1 MNAIIKW
8 ALENR
13 LIIVAIA
20 ALLLV
25 WGGYVAMNLPVDVFP
40 DLNKPTITIL
50 TEAEGLAPEEVETQV
65 SYTIETVMNGVP
77 GVTRVRSQSGIGL
90 SIVYVEFDWGTD
102 IYRNRQLVAE
112 KITEAREQLPEGV
125 SPFLAPISSIMGE
138 IMLISVTSKDN
149 KTNPLDV
156 RTLADWTV
164 RPRLLTITGISQVIP
179 IGGGVKQYQALVSPE
194 KLKQFGVTIEDVTT
208 ALEKSNTNSTGGFID
223 AQSQEYLV
231 RNLGRFYTLDE
242 LKQTVVAYRNNTA
255 IRLGDVAAVEFGARI
270 KRGDAGSNGQ
280 PAVILSVQKQPGAST
295 IELTEKVDAAM
306 RELKTTLPP
315 DIEINTNLFRQ
326 SNFIES
332 SIGNVIEA
340 LRDGAILVAI
350 VLFLFLLNFRTT
362 AITLTAIP
370 LSFVVTFLI
379 FYAFGISINTMTLG
393 GLAVAIGEL
402 VDDAIVDIENIF
414 RRLRENSLLENP
426 RPSLEVI
433 YHASLEIRSSIVYAT
448 IIVALVFLPLFMLT
462 GVEGRLLAPLGLA
475 YITSLVASLF
485 ISLTVTPVL
494 ASYLIPQLFKKDWR
508 KSRLSLWFEN
518 LKARFSKN
526 ETPVTADAANKSGK
540 PEFEDGENPHAG
552 GHSEEDSFIVRR
564 LKKWDGR
571 LLHWTLNHPYKVM
584 VGAAVLF
591 FATMATLPFV
601 GTAFLPD
608 FNEGTLTIN
617 VQAQPGT
624 SLAESNRIGTI
635 SEKLIMEVPEVIST
649 GRRTGRAELDEHAEG
664 VHYTEIDV
672 DLKESNRPRE
682 EVLASIR
689 EKLAVI
695 PGVSVNVGQPI
706 SHRLDHLQ
714 SGVRAQIAV
723 KLFGDDLSVLRSK
736 AEEIRNVMS
745 GVEGA
750 TDVQIEKQVL
760 IPQIRFN
767 VDRVRAAQYGL
778 QPGEI
783 TETLETALNGRR
795 VSQAIEGARRY
806 DVVVRFDDASRNSL
820 DSLRNA
826 TIDTPQGAQIPV
838 SAVATIEN
846 LPGPNQILRENTQ
859 RRIVI
864 SANTGGRDLGSVVTD
879 MQQRV
884 AAQVSLPQGYFVEF
898 GGQFQAS
905 QEATRTLSVLTLFS
919 LVAIFFLLIKA
930 LGDWR
935 SALQVMI
942 NIPLALIG
950 AVIALLLTGGVFS
963 IATLVGFISLVG
975 ITSRNGIMM
984 ISHYL
989 HLMREEGE
997 DFTEEMIIR
1006 GSLERLVP
1014 VMMTALTAGLSL
1026 IPFVLAADAP
1036 GKEILH
1042 PLAVVVLGGILTST
1056 LLDQVVT
1063 PAVFYKFGKP
1073 AADQIIAEREGKS
1086 AKKSEWGKAEKPGDE
1101 DLPPFSPKVTNPAT
1115 GS

>member
-8 ALENR
+8 ALQNR
-13 LIIVAIA
+13 LIVVAIS

-25 WGGYVAMNLPVDVFP
+25 WGGYVALNLPVDVFP

-50 TEAEGLAPEEVETQV
+50 TEANGLAPEEVETQV
-65 SYTIETVMNGVP
+65 SYPIETVMNGVP
-77 GVTRVRSQSGIGL
+77 GVSRVRSVSGIGL

-102 IYRNRQLVAE
+102 IYRNRQLVSE

-138 IMLISVTSKDN
+138 IMLIAVSSKDG
-149 KTNPLDV
+149 KTDPLEL
-156 RTLADWTV
+156 RTLADWTI
-164 RPRLLTITGISQVIP
+164 RPRLLTITGVSQVIP

-194 KLKQFGVTIEDVTT
+194 KLKQFGITIEEVST
-208 ALEKSNTNSTGGFID
+208 ALEKSNANSTGGFVD

-231 RNLGRFYTLDE
+231 RNLGRFYSIEE

-255 IRLGDVAAVEFGARI
+255 IRLGDVASVEFGARI
-270 KRGDAGSNGQ
+270 KRGEAGTNGK
-280 PAVILSVQKQPGAST
+280 PAVIVSVQKQPGAST
-295 IELTEKVDAAM
+295 LELTEKVDEAIK
-306 RELKTTLPP
+306 ELQKTLPA
-315 DIEINTNLFRQ
+315 DVEINPRLFRQ
-326 SNFIES
+326 ASFIDN
-332 SIGNVIEA
+332 SIDNVIEA

-362 AITLTAIP
+362 FITLTAIP
-370 LSFVVTFLI
+370 LSFVVTFLVLW
-379 FYAFGISINTMTLG
+379 AFGISINTMTLG

-402 VDDAIVDIENIF
+402 VDDAIVDVENVF
-414 RRLRENSLLENP
+414 RRLRENRHSPNP

-433 YHASLEIRSSIVYAT
+433 YLASLEIRSSIVYAT

-475 YITSLVASLF
+475 YITALVASLF
-485 ISLTVTPVL
+485 VSLTITPVL
-494 ASYLIPQLFKKDWR
+494 ASYLLPKM
-508 KSRLSLWFEN
+508 
-518 LKARFSKN
+518 KAMKE
-526 ETPVTADAANKSGK
+526 ET
-540 PEFEDGENPHAG
+540 DG
-552 GHSEEDSFIVRR
+552 FFVRW
-564 LKKWDGR
+564 LKKYDEK
-571 LLHWTLNHPYKVM
+571 LLHWTLRHPYKIM
-584 VGAAVLF
+584 VGAVLL
-591 FATMATLPFV
+591 FALTMAALPFV
-601 GTAFLPD
+601 GTSFLPE
-608 FNEGTLTIN
+608 FNEGTLTVN

-624 SLAESNRIGTI
+624 SLAESNRIGQI
-635 SEKLIMEVPEVIST
+635 SEKLILEVPEVIST

-672 DLKESNRPRE
+672 DLKESNRSRE
-682 EVLASIR
+682 EILAAIR
-689 EKLAVI
+689 EKLAVV
-695 PGVSVNVGQPI
+695 PGVTVNVGQPI

-723 KLFGDDLSVLRSK
+723 KLFGDDLATLRSK
-736 AEEIRNVMS
+736 AEEIRNAIQT
-745 GVEGA
+745 VEGA
-750 TDVQIEKQVL
+750 TDVSIERQVL

-767 VDRVRAAQYGL
+767 VDRTKAAQYGL

-783 TETLETALNGRR
+783 TQTLETALNGRV

-806 DVVVRFDDASRNSL
+806 DVAVRFDDASRNSI
-820 DSLRNA
+820 DALRNV
-826 TIDTPQGAQIPV
+826 TIDTPNGTQIPI

-846 LPGPNQILRENTQ
+846 LPGPNQILRENAK

-864 SANTGGRDLGSVVTD
+864 GANTAGRDLGSVAQEI
-879 MQQRV
+879 QQKIG
-884 AAQVSLPQGYFVEF
+884 AQVSLPEGYFIEY
-898 GGQFQAS
+898 GGQFEATR
-905 QEATRTLSVLTLFS
+905 EATRTLSLLTIFS

-950 AVIALLLTGGVFS
+950 AVIALLLSGGVFS

-989 HLMREEGE
+989 HLMKEEGE

-1026 IPFVLAADAP
+1026 LPLAIAADAP

-1042 PLAVVVLGGILTST
+1042 PLAVVVLGGIITST
-1056 LLDQVVT
+1056 LLDQIVT
-1063 PAVFYKFGKP
+1063 PAVFYKFGRP
-1073 AADQIIAEREGKS
+1073 SAERIIAEREGKL
-1086 AKKSEWGKAEKPGDE
+1086 AGKSEWGEPEKPQDE
-1101 DLPPFSPKVTNPAT
+1101 DLPPFAPDTSKPVL
-1115 GS
+1115 SD

>member
-8 ALENR
+8 ALQNR
-13 LIIVAIA
+13 LIVVAIS

-25 WGGYVAMNLPVDVFP
+25 WGGYIALKLPVDVFP

-50 TEAEGLAPEEVETQV
+50 TEANGLAPEEVETQV
-65 SYTIETVMNGVP
+65 SYPIETVMNGVP
-77 GVTRVRSQSGIGL
+77 GVSRVRSVSGIGL

-102 IYRNRQLVAE
+102 IYRNRQLVSE

-138 IMLISVTSKDN
+138 IMLIAVSSKDG
-149 KTNPLDV
+149 KTDALEL
-156 RTLADWTV
+156 RTLADWTI
-164 RPRLLTITGISQVIP
+164 RPRLLTITGVSQVIP

-194 KLKQFGVTIEDVTT
+194 KLKQFNVTIEEVST
-208 ALEKSNTNSTGGFID
+208 ALEKSNANSTGGFVD

-231 RNLGRFYTLDE
+231 RNLGRFYSIDE

-255 IRLGDVAAVEFGARI
+255 IKLGDVADVQFGARI
-270 KRGDAGSNGQ
+270 KRGDAGTNGK
-280 PAVILSVQKQPGAST
+280 PAVIISVQKQPGAST
-295 IELTEKVDAAM
+295 LELTEKVDEAVK
-306 RELKTTLPP
+306 ELQKTLPA
-315 DIEINTNLFRQ
+315 DVEINPRLFRQ
-326 SNFIES
+326 ASFIDN
-332 SIGNVIEA
+332 SIDNVIEA

-362 AITLTAIP
+362 FITLTAIP
-370 LSFVVTFLI
+370 LSFVVTFLVLW
-379 FYAFGISINTMTLG
+379 AFGISINTMTLG

-402 VDDAIVDIENIF
+402 VDDAIVDVENVF
-414 RRLRENSLLENP
+414 RRLRENRHLPNP

-433 YHASLEIRSSIVYAT
+433 YLASLEIRSSIVYAT

-475 YITSLVASLF
+475 YITALVASLF
-485 ISLTVTPVL
+485 VSLTITPVL
-494 ASYLIPQLFKKDWR
+494 ASYLLPKMKAMKEEKDG
-508 KSRLSLWFEN
+508 FFV
-518 LKARFSKN
+518 RF
-526 ETPVTADAANKSGK
+526 
-540 PEFEDGENPHAG
+540 
-552 GHSEEDSFIVRR
+552 
-564 LKKWDGR
+564 LKKYDEK
-571 LLHWTLNHPYKVM
+571 LLHWTLRHPYKIM
-584 VGAAVLF
+584 VGTVVLF
-591 FATMATLPFV
+591 ALTMATLPFV
-601 GTAFLPD
+601 GTSFLPE
-608 FNEGTLTIN
+608 FNEGTLTVN

-624 SLAESNRIGTI
+624 SLAESNRIGQI
-635 SEKLIMEVPEVIST
+635 SEKLILEVPEVIST

-672 DLKESNRPRE
+672 DLKETDRTRE
-682 EVLASIR
+682 EILASIR
-689 EKLAVI
+689 EKLAVV
-695 PGVSVNVGQPI
+695 PGVTVNVGQPI

-723 KLFGDDLSVLRSK
+723 KLFGDDLATLRSK
-736 AEEIRNVMS
+736 AEEIRNAINT
-745 GVEGA
+745 VEGA
-750 TDVQIEKQVL
+750 TDVSIERQVL

-767 VDRVRAAQYGL
+767 VDRAKAAQYGL

-783 TETLETALNGRR
+783 TQTLETALNGRI

-806 DVVVRFDDASRNSL
+806 DVAVRFDDASRNSI
-820 DSLRNA
+820 DALRNV
-826 TIDTPQGAQIPV
+826 TIDTPQGTQIPI

-846 LPGPNQILRENTQ
+846 LPGPNQILRENAK

-864 SANTGGRDLGSVVTD
+864 GSNVAGRDLGSVAQEI
-879 MQQRV
+879 QQKI
-884 AAQVSLPQGYFVEF
+884 ATQVSLPEGYFVEY
-898 GGQFQAS
+898 GGQFEATR
-905 QEATRTLSVLTLFS
+905 EATRTLSLLTIFS

-950 AVIALLLTGGVFS
+950 AVIALLFSGGVFS

-989 HLMREEGE
+989 HLMKEEGE

-1026 IPFVLAADAP
+1026 LPLAIAADAP

-1042 PLAVVVLGGILTST
+1042 PLAVVVLGGIITST
-1056 LLDQVVT
+1056 LLDQIVT
-1063 PAVFYKFGKP
+1063 PAVFYKFGRP
-1073 AADQIIAEREGKS
+1073 SAERIIAEREGELQG
-1086 AKKSEWGKAEKPGDE
+1086 KSEWGEPEKPQDE
-1101 DLPPFSPKVTNPAT
+1101 EVPPFAPDTSKPVMND
-1115 GS
+1115 

>member
-1 MNAIIKW
+1 MNTLIKW

-13 LIIVAIA
+13 LIVVALA
-20 ALLLV
+20 ALLFV
-25 WGGYVAMNLPVDVFP
+25 WGGYVGFNLPVDVFP

-65 SYTIETVMNGVP
+65 SFPIETVMNGLP
-77 GVTRVRSQSGIGL
+77 GVERVRSQSGIGL
-90 SIVYVEFDWGTD
+90 SIVYVEFGWGTD
-102 IYRNRQLVAE
+102 VYRNRQLVAE
-112 KITEAREQLPEGV
+112 KITEARQQLPPNT

-138 IMLISVTSKDN
+138 IMLISVASKDG
-149 KTNPLDV
+149 KTSPLDV
-156 RTLADWTV
+156 RTLADWTI
-164 RPRLLTITGISQVIP
+164 RPRLLTIAGISQVIP

-194 KLKQFGVTIEDVTT
+194 KLKQFGITIEEVST
-208 ALEKSNTNSTGGFID
+208 ALEKSNINSTGGFVD

-231 RNLGRFYTLDE
+231 RNLGRFYTIDE
-242 LKQTVVAYRNNTA
+242 LKQTVVAYRNNTP
-255 IRLGDVAAVEFGARI
+255 IRLGDVANVEFGARI
-270 KRGDAGSNGQ
+270 KRGDAGSNGL
-280 PAVILSVQKQPGAST
+280 PAVIMSVQKQPGAST
-295 IELTEKVDAAM
+295 IELTEKVDQAVK
-306 RELKTTLPP
+306 ELQTTLPP
-315 DIEINTNLFRQ
+315 DIEINTRLFRQ
-326 SNFIES
+326 ANFIEA
-332 SIGNVIEA
+332 SISNVVEA

-370 LSFVVTFLI
+370 LSFAVTFLVLW
-379 FYAFGISINTMTLG
+379 AFGISINTMTLG

-402 VDDAIVDIENIF
+402 VDDAIVDVENVF
-414 RRLRENSLLENP
+414 RRLRENRQLENP
-426 RPSLEVI
+426 RSSLAVI
-433 YHASLEIRSSIVYAT
+433 YHASLEIRSSIIYAT

-485 ISLTVTPVL
+485 VSLTITPVL
-494 ASYLIPQLFKKDWR
+494 ASYLLPQLFQRRDAETQREEKDFER
-508 KSRLSLWFEN
+508 NIGNDESDLPKGGKNGLSSLRLHVSA
-518 LKARFSKN
+518 LKN
-526 ETPVTADAANKSGK
+526 
-540 PEFEDGENPHAG
+540 
-552 GHSEEDSFIVRR
+552 SEESFVVRW
-564 LKKWDGR
+564 LKKWDER
-571 LLHWTLNHPYKVM
+571 LLHWTLRHPYKII
-584 VGAAVLF
+584 VGAILLFVL
-591 FATMATLPFV
+591 TMATLPFV

-617 VQAQPGT
+617 VLAQPGT
-624 SLAESNRIGTI
+624 SLAESNRIGQI
-635 SEKLIMEVPEVIST
+635 SEKLLLEVPEVIST

-672 DLKESNRPRE
+672 DLKESDRSRE
-682 EVLASIR
+682 EILADVR
-689 EKLAVI
+689 EKLAIV
-695 PGVSVNVGQPI
+695 PGVSVNIGQPI

-736 AEEIRNVMS
+736 AEEIRNAMQT
-745 GVEGA
+745 VEGA
-750 TDVQIEKQVL
+750 TDVAIEKQVL
-760 IPQIRFN
+760 IPQVRFN

-778 QPGEI
+778 SPGEVS
-783 TETLETALNGRR
+783 ETLETALNGRT
-795 VSQAIEGARRY
+795 VSQAIDGSRRY

-820 DSLRNA
+820 DALKNV
-826 TIDTPQGAQIPV
+826 TIDTPNRTQIPV

-864 SANTGGRDLGSVVTD
+864 SANTGGRDLGSVVGD
-879 MQQRV
+879 MQARI
-884 AAQVSLPQGYFVEF
+884 ASQVQLPPGYFVEF

-905 QEATRTLSVLTLFS
+905 QEATRTLSVLTMFS

-950 AVIALLLTGGVFS
+950 AVIAMLMTGGVFS

-997 DFTEEMIIR
+997 DFTEKMIIR

-1073 AADQIIAEREGKS
+1073 AADKIIAEREGRAGS
-1086 AKKSEWGKAEKPGDE
+1086 KSEWGEAETKDERDE
-1101 DLPPFSPKVTNPAT
+1101 DVPPFSEKLPKPV
-1115 GS
+1115 

>member
-8 ALENR
+8 ALQNR
-13 LIIVAIA
+13 LIVIAIA

-25 WGGYVAMNLPVDVFP
+25 WGGYVALNLPVDVFP
-40 DLNKPTITIL
+40 DLNKPTITVL

-65 SYTIETVMNGVP
+65 SYPIETVMNGVP

-112 KITEAREQLPEGV
+112 KLTEAREQLPENV

-138 IMLISVTSKDN
+138 IMLISVTSEGG

-156 RTLADWTV
+156 RTLADWTI
-164 RPRLLTITGISQVIP
+164 RPRLLTIAGVSQVIP
-179 IGGGVKQYQALVSPE
+179 IGGGVKQYQALVSPG
-194 KLKQFGVTIEDVTT
+194 KLKQFGVTIEDVVT
-208 ALEKSNTNSTGGFID
+208 ALEKSNANSTGGFVD

-231 RNLGRFYTLDE
+231 RNLGRFYTIDE
-242 LKQTVVAYRNNTA
+242 LKQTVVAYRSNTP
-255 IRLGDVAAVEFGARI
+255 IRLGDVATVEFGAKI
-270 KRGDAGSNGQ
+270 KRGDAGTNGQ
-280 PAVILSVQKQPGAST
+280 PAVIMSVQKQPGAST
-295 IELTEKVDAAM
+295 IELTEKIDAAVA
-306 RELKTTLPP
+306 ELQTTLPP
-315 DIEINTNLFRQ
+315 DIEINTRLFRQ
-326 SNFIES
+326 ASFIEA

-370 LSFVVTFLI
+370 LSFAVTFLI
-379 FYAFGISINTMTLG
+379 FYAFGVSINTMTLG

-414 RRLRENSLLENP
+414 RRLRENYALDRP

-433 YHASLEIRSSIVYAT
+433 YHASLEIRSSIIYAT
-448 IIVALVFLPLFMLT
+448 VIVALVFLPLFMLT

-485 ISLTVTPVL
+485 VSLTVTPVL
-494 ASYLIPQLFKKDWR
+494 ASYLLPQLFKN
-508 KSRLSLWFEN
+508 KSEKPSLLSRIYEGVRS
-518 LKARFSKN
+518 RFSKKTDVDPDG
-526 ETPVTADAANKSGK
+526 EPLRPGY
-540 PEFEDGENPHAG
+540 EDGEDAGPG
-552 GHSEEDSFIVRR
+552 GHSEEDSFVVRW
-564 LKKWDGR
+564 LKQWDER
-571 LLHWTLNHPYKVM
+571 LLRSTLHHPYKVM
-584 VGAAVLF
+584 IGAGALFVL
-591 FATMATLPFV
+591 TMATLPFV
-601 GTAFLPD
+601 GTAFLPE

-617 VQAQPGT
+617 VQAEPGT
-624 SLAESNRIGTI
+624 SLAESNRIGAI
-635 SEKLIMEVPEVIST
+635 SEKLILGVPEVIST

-672 DLKESNRPRE
+672 DLRESERSRE
-682 EVLASIR
+682 DILADIR
-689 EKLAVI
+689 EKLAVV
-695 PGVSVNVGQPI
+695 PGVNLNVGQPI

-723 KLFGDDLSVLRSK
+723 KLFGDDLATLRSK
-736 AEEIRNVMS
+736 AEEIRNVLQT
-745 GVEGA
+745 VEGSA
-750 TDVQIEKQVL
+750 DVQIERQVL
-760 IPQIRFN
+760 IPQVRFN
-767 VDRVRAAQYGL
+767 VNRERAAQYGL
-778 QPGEI
+778 APGEV
-783 TETLETALNGRR
+783 TETLETALNGRT

-820 DSLRNA
+820 DVLRDA
-826 TIDTPQGAQIPV
+826 TVDTPQGTQIPV
-838 SAVATIEN
+838 SAVADIEN
-846 LPGPNQILRENTQ
+846 LPGPNQILRENTK

-864 SANTGGRDLGSVVTD
+864 SANTGGRDLGSVVRD
-879 MQQRV
+879 MQERV
-884 AAQVSLPQGYFVEF
+884 AAQVTMPPGYFVEF

-905 QEATRTLSVLTLFS
+905 QEATRTLSTLTIFS

-950 AVIALLLTGGVFS
+950 AVIAMLITGGVFS

-997 DFTEEMIIR
+997 DFTEEMVIR

-1014 VMMTALTAGLSL
+1014 VIMTALTAGLSL

-1056 LLDQVVT
+1056 LLDQIVT
-1063 PAVFYKFGKP
+1063 PAVFYKFGRP
-1073 AADQIIAEREGKS
+1073 AADRIIAEREGR
-1086 AKKSEWGKAEKPGDE
+1086 GGDRFGE
-1101 DLPPFSPKVTNPAT
+1101 NGDADVPPFGARTPE
-1115 GS
+1115 

>member
-8 ALENR
+8 ALQNR
-13 LIIVAIA
+13 LIVVAIA

-25 WGGYVAMNLPVDVFP
+25 WGGYVAINLPVDVFP

-50 TEAEGLAPEEVETQV
+50 TEAAGLAPEEVETQV
-65 SYTIETVMNGVP
+65 SYPIETVMNGVP
-77 GVTRVRSQSGIGL
+77 GVSRVRSQSGIGL

-112 KITEAREQLPEGV
+112 KLTEAREQLPEGV

-138 IMLISVTSKDN
+138 IMLIAVTSKDG
-149 KTNPLDV
+149 KTDPLDV

-164 RPRLLTITGISQVIP
+164 RPRLLTIAGVSQVIP

-208 ALEKSNTNSTGGFID
+208 ALEKSNANSTGGFVD

-231 RNLGRFYTLDE
+231 RNLGRFYTIDE
-242 LKQTVVAYRNNTA
+242 LKQTVVAYRNNIA
-255 IRLGDVAAVEFGARI
+255 IRLGDVADVEFGAKI
-270 KRGDAGSNGQ
+270 KRGDAGANAM
-280 PAVILSVQKQPGAST
+280 PAVIMSVQKQPGAST
-295 IELTEKVDAAM
+295 VELTEKVDKAIV
-306 RELKTTLPP
+306 ELQSTLPP
-315 DIEINTNLFRQ
+315 DIEINTRLFRQ
-326 SNFIES
+326 ASFIQA

-370 LSFVVTFLI
+370 LSFAVTFLI
-379 FYAFGISINTMTLG
+379 FYAFDVSINTMTLG

-414 RRLRENSLLENP
+414 RRLRENYATSDP
-426 RPSLEVI
+426 RPALEVV
-433 YHASLEIRSSIVYAT
+433 YHASLEVRSSIIYAT

-494 ASYLIPQLFKKDWR
+494 ASYLLPQLFKN
-508 KSRLSLWFEN
+508 KSGGPSLVSRWFAN
-518 LKARFSKN
+518 LKSRFSKDKELEPDDA
-526 ETPVTADAANKSGK
+526 ETYRRDDVDSLNI
-540 PEFEDGENPHAG
+540 G
-552 GHSEEDSFIVRR
+552 GHSEEDSFVVRR
-564 LKKWDGR
+564 LKKFDER
-571 LLHWTLNHPYKVM
+571 LLHSTLRHPYKVM
-584 VGAAVLF
+584 IGAAVLF
-591 FATMATLPFV
+591 FVTIATLPFV
-601 GTAFLPD
+601 GTAFLPE

-617 VQAQPGT
+617 LQAQPGT

-635 SEKLIMEVPEVIST
+635 SEKLILTVPEVIST

-672 DLKESNRPRE
+672 DLKESDRSRE
-682 EVLASIR
+682 EILAAIR
-689 EKLAVI
+689 EKLAVV
-695 PGVSVNVGQPI
+695 PGVNLNIGQPI

-723 KLFGDDLSVLRSK
+723 KLFGDDLATLRSK
-736 AEEIRNVMS
+736 AEEIRNVMQT
-745 GVEGA
+745 VEGA
-750 TDVQIEKQVL
+750 ADVQIERQVL
-760 IPQIRFN
+760 IPQVRFN
-767 VDRVRAAQYGL
+767 VNRERAAQYGL
-778 QPGEI
+778 APGEV
-783 TETLETALNGRR
+783 TETLETALNGRT

-820 DSLRNA
+820 DVLRRV
-826 TIDTPQGAQIPV
+826 TVDTPQGAQIPV
-838 SAVATIEN
+838 SAIAEIEN
-846 LPGPNQILRENTQ
+846 LPGPNQILRENTK

-864 SANTGGRDLGSVVTD
+864 SSNTGGRDLGSVVRD
-879 MQQRV
+879 MQDRV
-884 AAQVSLPQGYFVEF
+884 AAQVTMPAGYFVEF

-905 QEATRTLSVLTLFS
+905 QEATRTLSVLSIFS

-930 LGDWR
+930 LGEWR
-935 SALQVMI
+935 VALQVMI

-950 AVIALLLTGGVFS
+950 AIWALHLSGGVFS

-997 DFTEEMIIR
+997 GFTEEMIVR

-1014 VMMTALTAGLSL
+1014 VLMTALTAGLSL
-1026 IPFVLAADAP
+1026 VPFVLAADAP

-1056 LLDQVVT
+1056 LLDQIVT

-1073 AADQIIAEREGKS
+1073 AADKIIAERDGRENVLN
-1086 AKKSEWGKAEKPGDE
+1086 DE
-1101 DLPPFSPKVTNPAT
+1101 RDSGVPPFGARMPEWRDE
-1115 GS
+1115 

>member
-1 MNAIIKW
+1 MNAIIRW
-8 ALENR
+8 ALQNR
-13 LIIVAIA
+13 LIVVAIA

-25 WGGYVAMNLPVDVFP
+25 WGGYIAFNLPVDVFP
-40 DLNKPTITIL
+40 DLNKPTITVL

-65 SYTIETVMNGVP
+65 SYPIETVMNGVP

-90 SIVYVEFDWGTD
+90 SIVYIEFDWGTD

-138 IMLISVTSKDN
+138 IMLISVKSKDG
-149 KTNPLDV
+149 TTSPLDV
-156 RTLADWTV
+156 RTLADWTI

-194 KLKQFGVTIEDVTT
+194 KLKQFGITIEDVTT
-208 ALEKSNTNSTGGFID
+208 ALEKSNANSTGGFVD

-231 RNLGRFYTLDE
+231 RNLGRFYSIDE
-242 LKQTVVAYRNNTA
+242 LKNTVVAYRNNTP

-280 PAVILSVQKQPGAST
+280 PAVIMSVQKQPGAST
-295 IELTEKVDAAM
+295 IELTEKVDNAM
-306 RELKTTLPP
+306 RGLQATLPP
-315 DIEINTNLFRQ
+315 DVEINTRLFRQ
-326 SNFIES
+326 SNFIEA

-414 RRLRENSLLENP
+414 RRLRENYALPDP
-426 RPSLEVI
+426 RPSIEVI
-433 YHASLEIRSSIVYAT
+433 YHASLEIRSSIVFAT

-494 ASYLIPQLFKKDWR
+494 ASYLMPQLFKKNGR
-508 KSRLSLWFEN
+508 NKSILAVWFEK
-518 LKARFSKN
+518 LKARFSRN
-526 ETPVTADAANKSGK
+526 EGSENGHDEPPPA
-540 PEFEDGENPHAG
+540 FEDGEEPKGG
-552 GHSEEDSFIVRR
+552 GHSEEDSFVVRW
-564 LKKWDGR
+564 LKKWDER
-571 LLHWTLNHPYKVM
+571 LLHWTLRHPYKVM
-584 VGAAVLF
+584 IGAATLF
-591 FATMATLPFV
+591 LVTMATLPFV
-601 GTAFLPD
+601 GTAFLPE

-617 VQAQPGT
+617 IQAQPGT

-635 SEKLIMEVPEVIST
+635 GEKLVMEVPEVIST

-672 DLKESNRPRE
+672 DLRESDRPRDE
-682 EVLASIR
+682 ILSDIR

-695 PGVSVNVGQPI
+695 PGVNLNVGQPI

-736 AEEIRNVMS
+736 AEEIRNVMQT
-745 GVEGA
+745 VEGA
-750 TDVQIEKQVL
+750 TDVQIERQVL

-767 VDRVRAAQYGL
+767 VDRARAAQYGL

-783 TETLETALNGRR
+783 TDTLETALNGRT

-820 DSLRNA
+820 DALRNA
-826 TIDTPQGAQIPV
+826 TVDTPQGAQIPV

-864 SANTGGRDLGSVVTD
+864 SSNTADRDLGSVVRD
-879 MQQRV
+879 MQERV
-884 AAQVSLPQGYFVEF
+884 AAQVDLPQGYFVEF

-905 QEATRTLSVLTLFS
+905 QEATRTLSLLTIFS
-919 LVAIFFLLIKA
+919 LIAIFFLLIKA

-950 AVIALLLTGGVFS
+950 AVIALLLSGGVFS

-1026 IPFVLAADAP
+1026 VPFVLAADAP

-1042 PLAVVVLGGILTST
+1042 PLAVVVIGGILTST
-1056 LLDQVVT
+1056 LLDQLVT

-1073 AADQIIAEREGKS
+1073 SADRVIAEREGRGREVFGEES
-1086 AKKSEWGKAEKPGDE
+1086 DADV
-1101 DLPPFSPKVTNPAT
+1101 PPFGTRMPEWDTD
-1115 GS
+1115 

>member
-8 ALENR
+8 ALQNR
-13 LIIVAIA
+13 LIVVAIA

-25 WGGYVAMNLPVDVFP
+25 WGSYVALNLPVDVFP

-65 SYTIETVMNGVP
+65 SFPIETVMNGVP

-112 KITEAREQLPEGV
+112 KITEARGQLPEGV

-138 IMLISVTSKDN
+138 IMLISVKSKDGS
-149 KTNPLDV
+149 TNPLDV
-156 RTLADWTV
+156 RTLADWTI
-164 RPRLLTITGISQVIP
+164 RPRLLTIAGISQVIP

-194 KLKQFGVTIEDVTT
+194 KLKQFGITIEDVTT
-208 ALEKSNTNSTGGFID
+208 ALEKSNANSTGGFVD

-231 RNLGRFYTLDE
+231 RNLGRFYSIDE
-242 LKQTVVAYRNNTA
+242 LKNTVVAYRNNTA
-255 IRLGDVAAVEFGARI
+255 IRLGDVATVEFGARI
-270 KRGDAGSNGQ
+270 KRGDAGTNGM
-280 PAVILSVQKQPGAST
+280 PAVIMSVQKQPGAST
-295 IELTEKVDAAM
+295 IELTEKIDEAM
-306 RELKTTLPP
+306 KELQTTLPP
-315 DIEINTNLFRQ
+315 DVVINTNLFRQ
-326 SNFIES
+326 ANFIEA
-332 SIGNVIEA
+332 SIGNVVEA

-379 FYAFGISINTMTLG
+379 FWAFGVSINTMTLG

-414 RRLRENSLLENP
+414 RRLRDNYSLPNP

-494 ASYLIPQLFKKDWR
+494 ASYLIPQLFKRKPGQ
-508 KSRLSLWFEN
+508 KSRLSRWFKN
-518 LKARFSKN
+518 LKAKFSKN
-526 ETPVTADAANKSGK
+526 ES
-540 PEFEDGENPHAG
+540 AG
-552 GHSEEDSFIVRR
+552 GANENQEEASHAAHSEEDSFVVRW
-564 LKKWDGR
+564 LKKWDER
-571 LLHWTLNHPYKVM
+571 LLHWTLRHPYKVM
-584 VGAAVLF
+584 AGAAVLF

-601 GTAFLPD
+601 GTAFLPE

-617 VQAQPGT
+617 IQAQPGT

-635 SEKLIMEVPEVIST
+635 GEKLIMEVPEVISV

-672 DLKESNRPRE
+672 DLKESDRTRE
-682 EVLASIR
+682 EILADIR

-695 PGVSVNVGQPI
+695 PGVNINVGQPI

-736 AEEIRNVMS
+736 AEELRNVMA

-750 TDVQIEKQVL
+750 TDVQIERQVL

-767 VDRVRAAQYGL
+767 VDRARAAQYGL

-783 TETLETALNGRR
+783 TDTLETALNGRT

-806 DVVVRFDDASRNSL
+806 DVVVRFDNASRNNL
-820 DSLRNA
+820 DALKNA
-826 TIDTPQGAQIPV
+826 TVDTPQGTQIPV

-846 LPGPNQILRENTQ
+846 LPGPNQILRENTK
-859 RRIVI
+859 RRIVV
-864 SANTGGRDLGSVVTD
+864 SANTGGRDLGSVVQD
-879 MQQRV
+879 MQERV
-884 AAQVSLPQGYFVEF
+884 AAQVSLPPGYFVEF

-905 QEATRTLSVLTLFS
+905 QEATKTLSVLTMFS

-950 AVIALLLTGGVFS
+950 AVIAMLITGGVFS

-997 DFTEEMIIR
+997 NFTEEMIVR

-1026 IPFVLAADAP
+1026 IPFILAADAP

-1056 LLDQVVT
+1056 LLDQLVT
-1063 PAVFYKFGKP
+1063 PAVFYKFGRP
-1073 AADQIIAEREGKS
+1073 SAERIIAEREGR
-1086 AKKSEWGKAEKPGDE
+1086 AAGRNEWGEAEGKTPKDADAPSFAEKTP
-1101 DLPPFSPKVTNPAT
+1101 VPAT

>member
-8 ALENR
+8 ALQNR
-13 LIIVAIA
+13 LIVVAIA
-20 ALLLV
+20 ALMLV
-25 WGGYVAMNLPVDVFP
+25 WGGYIALNLPVDVFP

-65 SYTIETVMNGVP
+65 SFPIETVMNGLP
-77 GVTRVRSQSGIGL
+77 GVERVRSQSGIGL
-90 SIVYVEFDWGTD
+90 SIVYVEFGWGTD
-102 IYRNRQLVAE
+102 VYRNRQLVAE
-112 KITEAREQLPEGV
+112 KITEAREQLPV
-125 SPFLAPISSIMGE
+125 NISPFLAPISSIMGE
-138 IMLISVTSKDN
+138 IMLISVTSKDG
-149 KTNPLDV
+149 KTDSLDV
-156 RTLADWTV
+156 RTLADWTI
-164 RPRLLTITGISQVIP
+164 RPRLLTIAGVSQVIP

-194 KLKQFGVTIEDVTT
+194 KLKQFNVTIEDVTT
-208 ALEKSNTNSTGGFID
+208 ALEKSNANSTGGFVD

-231 RNLGRFYTLDE
+231 RNLGRFYTIDE

-255 IRLGDVAAVEFGARI
+255 IRLGDVANVEFGARI
-270 KRGDAGSNGQ
+270 KRGDAGSNAK
-280 PAVILSVQKQPGAST
+280 PAVIMSVQKQPGAST
-295 IELTEKVDAAM
+295 IELTEKVEEAM
-306 RELKTTLPP
+306 RELQTTLPA

-326 SNFIES
+326 SNFIEA
-332 SIGNVIEA
+332 SIGNVAEA

-362 AITLTAIP
+362 IITLTAIP
-370 LSFVVTFLI
+370 LSFVVTFLVLW
-379 FYAFGISINTMTLG
+379 AFGISINTMTLG

-414 RRLRENSLLENP
+414 RRLRENRYLPEP

-485 ISLTVTPVL
+485 VSLTITPVL
-494 ASYLIPQLFKKDWR
+494 ASYLLPQLFRGKQTLA
-508 KSRLSLWFEN
+508 SVWFEK
-518 LKARFSKN
+518 LKSKFTRN
-526 ETPVTADAANKSGK
+526 ETAV
-540 PEFEDGENPHAG
+540 DGEPREPKDHA
-552 GHSEEDSFIVRR
+552 EEDSFVVRF
-564 LKKWDGR
+564 LKKYDEK
-571 LLHWTLNHPYKVM
+571 LLHWTLRHPYKVM
-584 VGAAVLF
+584 AGATVLF
-591 FATMATLPFV
+591 LLTMATLPFV
-601 GTAFLPD
+601 GTEFLPE

-624 SLAESNRIGTI
+624 SLSESNRIGQI
-635 SEKLIMEVPEVIST
+635 SEMLILKVPEVIST

-672 DLKESNRPRE
+672 DLKESERE
-682 EVLASIR
+682 RAEILADIR
-689 EKLAVI
+689 EKLADV

-714 SGVRAQIAV
+714 SGIRAQIAV
-723 KLFGDDLSVLRSK
+723 KLFGDDLQVLRSK
-736 AEEIRNVMS
+736 AEELRNAMQT
-745 GVEGA
+745 VEGA

-760 IPQIRFN
+760 IPQVRFN
-767 VDRVRAAQYGL
+767 IDRARAAQYGL
-778 QPGEI
+778 SPGEI
-783 TETLETALNGRR
+783 TETLETALNGRT
-795 VSQAIEGARRY
+795 VSEAIEGARRY

-820 DSLRNA
+820 DALRGT
-826 TIDTPQGAQIPV
+826 TIDTPQGTQIPI
-838 SAVATIEN
+838 SAVADIEQI
-846 LPGPNQILRENTQ
+846 PGPNQILRENTK
-859 RRIVI
+859 RRIVV
-864 SANTGGRDLGSVVTD
+864 SANTGGRDLGSVVGD

-884 AAQVSLPQGYFVEF
+884 AAQVNLPPGYFVEY

-905 QEATRTLSVLTLFS
+905 QEATRTLSVLSLFS

-935 SALQVMI
+935 VALQVMI

-950 AVIALLLTGGVFS
+950 AVIALLITGGVFS

-997 DFTEEMIIR
+997 GFTETMIIR

-1014 VMMTALTAGLSL
+1014 VLMTALTAGLSL
-1026 IPFVLAADAP
+1026 IPFILAADAP

-1073 AADQIIAEREGKS
+1073 SAERIIAEREGRAS
-1086 AKKSEWGKAEKPGDE
+1086 GESEWGRAETKAPQKAAV
-1101 DLPPFSPKVTNPAT
+1101 PPFSEKVPKEV
-1115 GS
+1115 

>member
-1 MNAIIKW
+1 MNFLIKW
-8 ALENR
+8 ALQNR
-13 LIIVAIA
+13 LIVVALA

-50 TEAEGLAPEEVETQV
+50 TEASGLAPEEVETQV
-65 SYTIETVMNGVP
+65 SYPIETVMNGLP
-77 GVTRVRSQSGIGL
+77 GVERVRSQSGVGL
-90 SIVYVEFDWGTD
+90 SIVYVEFGWGTD
-102 IYRNRQLVAE
+102 VYRNRQLVAE
-112 KITEAREQLPEGV
+112 KLTEAREQLPPNT

-138 IMLISVTSKDN
+138 IMLISVTSKDG
-149 KTNPLDV
+149 KTSPLDV
-156 RTLADWTV
+156 RTLADWTI
-164 RPRLLTITGISQVIP
+164 RPRLLTIAGISQVIP
-179 IGGGVKQYQALVSPE
+179 IGGGVKQYQALVSPD
-194 KLKQFGVTIEDVTT
+194 KLKQFGVTIEQVSA
-208 ALEKSNTNSTGGFID
+208 ALEKSNVNSTGGFVD

-231 RNLGRFYTLDE
+231 RNLGRFYTIDE
-242 LKQTVVAYRNNTA
+242 LKQTVVAYRGQTP
-255 IRLGDVAAVEFGARI
+255 IRLGDVANVEFGARI
-270 KRGDAGSNGQ
+270 KRGDAGSNGL
-280 PAVILSVQKQPGAST
+280 PAVIMSVQKQPGAST
-295 IELTEKVDAAM
+295 IELTEKVDEAVK
-306 RELKTTLPP
+306 ELQTTLPP
-315 DIEINTNLFRQ
+315 DIEINTRLFRQ
-326 SNFIES
+326 ANFIEA

-362 AITLTAIP
+362 FITLTAIP
-370 LSFVVTFLI
+370 LSFAVTFLVLW
-379 FYAFGISINTMTLG
+379 AFGISINTMTLG

-414 RRLRENSLLENP
+414 RRLRENRHSENP

-485 ISLTVTPVL
+485 VSLTITPVL
-494 ASYLIPQLFKKDWR
+494 ASYLLPKM
-508 KSRLSLWFEN
+508 
-518 LKARFSKN
+518 KAMR
-526 ETPVTADAANKSGK
+526 
-540 PEFEDGENPHAG
+540 
-552 GHSEEDSFIVRR
+552 EEKDSFIVRR
-564 LKKWDGR
+564 LKKWDGK
-571 LLHWTLNHPYKVM
+571 LLHWTLRHPYKVI
-584 VGAAVLF
+584 VGAVILF
-591 FATMATLPFV
+591 AATMATLPFV

-624 SLAESNRIGTI
+624 SLAESNRIGQI
-635 SEKLIMEVPEVIST
+635 SEKLLLDVPEVIST

-672 DLKESNRPRE
+672 DLKESDRSRE
-682 EVLASIR
+682 EILADVR
-689 EKLAVI
+689 EKMAIV
-695 PGVSVNVGQPI
+695 PGVSVNIGQPI

-714 SGVRAQIAV
+714 SGVRAQIAI
-723 KLFGDDLSVLRSK
+723 KLFGDDLATLRSK
-736 AEEIRNVMS
+736 AEEIRNVMQT
-745 GVEGA
+745 VEGA
-750 TDVQIEKQVL
+750 TDVLIEKQVL
-760 IPQIRFN
+760 IPQVRFN

-778 QPGEI
+778 SPGEI
-783 TETLETALNGRR
+783 TETLETALNGRT
-795 VSQAIEGARRY
+795 VSQAIDGSRRY
-806 DVVVRFDDASRNSL
+806 DVVVRFDDASRGSL
-820 DSLRNA
+820 DALQNV
-826 TIDTPQGAQIPV
+826 TIDTPQGTQIPV
-838 SAVATIEN
+838 SAVASIEN
-846 LPGPNQILRENTQ
+846 LPGPNQILRENTK

-864 SANTGGRDLGSVVTD
+864 SANTGGRDLGSVVGD
-879 MQQRV
+879 MQARV
-884 AAQVSLPQGYFVEF
+884 ASQVQLPPGYFVEF

-905 QEATRTLSVLTLFS
+905 QEATRTLSVLTIFS

-950 AVIALLLTGGVFS
+950 AVIAMLITGGVFS

-997 DFTEEMIIR
+997 DFTEETIIR

-1026 IPFVLAADAP
+1026 IPFILAADAP

-1056 LLDQVVT
+1056 LLDQLVT
-1063 PAVFYKFGKP
+1063 PAIFFKFGKP
-1073 AADQIIAEREGKS
+1073 AADKIIGERERHSSDKN
-1086 AKKSEWGKAEKPGDE
+1086 EWGEAENESERAADA
-1101 DLPPFSPKVTNPAT
+1101 PPFSERTPESVT
-1115 GS
+1115 S

>member
-1 MNAIIKW
+1 MNAIIRW
-8 ALENR
+8 ALQNR
-13 LIIVAIA
+13 LIVVAIA

-25 WGGYVAMNLPVDVFP
+25 WGGYIAFNLPVDVFP
-40 DLNKPTITIL
+40 DLNKPTITVL

-65 SYTIETVMNGVP
+65 SYPIETVMNGVP

-90 SIVYVEFDWGTD
+90 SIVYIEFDWGTD

-138 IMLISVTSKDN
+138 IMLISVKSKDGS
-149 KTNPLDV
+149 TSPLDV
-156 RTLADWTV
+156 RTLADWTI

-194 KLKQFGVTIEDVTT
+194 KLKQFGITIEDVTT
-208 ALEKSNTNSTGGFID
+208 ALEKSNANSTGGFVD

-231 RNLGRFYTLDE
+231 RNLGRFYSIDE
-242 LKQTVVAYRNNTA
+242 LKNTVVAYRNNTP

-280 PAVILSVQKQPGAST
+280 PAVIMSVQKQPGAST
-295 IELTEKVDAAM
+295 IELTEKVDNAM
-306 RELKTTLPP
+306 RGLQATLPP
-315 DIEINTNLFRQ
+315 DVEINTRLFRQ
-326 SNFIES
+326 SNFIEA

-414 RRLRENSLLENP
+414 RRLRENYALPDP
-426 RPSLEVI
+426 RPSIEVI
-433 YHASLEIRSSIVYAT
+433 YHASLEIRSSIVFAT

-494 ASYLIPQLFKKDWR
+494 ASYLMPQLFKKNGR
-508 KSRLSLWFEN
+508 NKSILAVWFEK
-518 LKARFSKN
+518 LKARFSRN
-526 ETPVTADAANKSGK
+526 EGSENGHDEPPPA
-540 PEFEDGENPHAG
+540 FEDGEEPKGG
-552 GHSEEDSFIVRR
+552 GHSEEDSFVVRW
-564 LKKWDGR
+564 LKKWDER
-571 LLHWTLNHPYKVM
+571 LLHWTLRHPYKVM
-584 VGAAVLF
+584 IGAATLF
-591 FATMATLPFV
+591 LVTMATLPFV
-601 GTAFLPD
+601 GTAFLPE

-617 VQAQPGT
+617 IQAQPGT

-635 SEKLIMEVPEVIST
+635 GEKLVMEVPEVIST

-672 DLKESNRPRE
+672 DLRESDRPRDE
-682 EVLASIR
+682 ILSDIR

-695 PGVSVNVGQPI
+695 PGVNLNVGQPI

-736 AEEIRNVMS
+736 AEEIRNVMQT
-745 GVEGA
+745 VEGA
-750 TDVQIEKQVL
+750 TDVQIERQVL

-767 VDRVRAAQYGL
+767 VDRARAAQYGL

-783 TETLETALNGRR
+783 TDTLETALNGRT

-820 DSLRNA
+820 DALRNA
-826 TIDTPQGAQIPV
+826 TVDTPQGAQIPV

-864 SANTGGRDLGSVVTD
+864 SSNTADRDLGSVVRD
-879 MQQRV
+879 MQERV
-884 AAQVSLPQGYFVEF
+884 AAQVDLPQGYFVEF

-905 QEATRTLSVLTLFS
+905 QEATRTLSLLTIFS
-919 LVAIFFLLIKA
+919 LIAIFFLLIKA

-950 AVIALLLTGGVFS
+950 AVIALLLSGGVFS

-1042 PLAVVVLGGILTST
+1042 PLAVVVIGGILTST
-1056 LLDQVVT
+1056 LLDQLVT

-1073 AADQIIAEREGKS
+1073 SADRIIAERDGRNEQKL
-1086 AKKSEWGKAEKPGDE
+1086 GDA
-1101 DLPPFSPKVTNPAT
+1101 DIPPFGARMPEWKTD
-1115 GS
+1115 

>member
-1 MNAIIKW
+1 MNAIIRW

-13 LIIVAIA
+13 LIVVAIA

-25 WGGYVAMNLPVDVFP
+25 WGGYIAFTLPVDVFP

-65 SYTIETVMNGVP
+65 SFPIETVMNGVP
-77 GVTRVRSQSGIGL
+77 GVERVRSQSGIGL
-90 SIVYVEFDWGTD
+90 SIVYVEFGWGTD

-112 KITEAREQLPEGV
+112 KLTEAREQLPENV

-138 IMLISVTSKDN
+138 IMLISVSSKDGR
-149 KTNPLDV
+149 TNPLDV
-156 RTLADWTV
+156 RTLADWTI
-164 RPRLLTITGISQVIP
+164 RPRLLTIAGISQVIP
-179 IGGGVKQYQALVSPE
+179 IGGGVKQYQALVSPQ
-194 KLKQFGVTIEDVTT
+194 KLAQFGITIEDVTT
-208 ALEKSNTNSTGGFID
+208 ALEKSNTNSTGGFVD

-231 RNLGRFYTLDE
+231 RNLGRFYTLDQ
-242 LKQTVVAYRNNTA
+242 LKQTAVAYRNNTP
-255 IRLGDVAAVEFGARI
+255 IRLGDVATVEFGARI
-270 KRGDAGSNGQ
+270 KRGDAGSNGV
-280 PAVILSVQKQPGAST
+280 PAVIMSVQKQPGAST
-295 IELTEKVDAAM
+295 IELTEKVETAV
-306 RELKTTLPP
+306 RELQTTLPP

-326 SNFIES
+326 SNFIEA
-332 SIGNVIEA
+332 SIGNVVEA

-370 LSFVVTFLI
+370 LSFVVTFLVLW
-379 FYAFGISINTMTLG
+379 AFGITINTMTLG

-402 VDDAIVDIENIF
+402 VDDAIVDVENVF
-414 RRLRENSLLENP
+414 RRLRENRLLPSP

-448 IIVALVFLPLFMLT
+448 VIVALVFLPLFMLT

-475 YITSLVASLF
+475 YITALVASLF
-485 ISLTVTPVL
+485 ISLTITPVL
-494 ASYLIPQLFKKDWR
+494 ASYLLPQLFRSKGERSSGAAGWFERLKSRFWR
-508 KSRLSLWFEN
+508 KGN
-518 LKARFSKN
+518 
-526 ETPVTADAANKSGK
+526 
-540 PEFEDGENPHAG
+540 GEPTG
-552 GHSEEDSFIVRR
+552 LTEHSEEDSFLVRW
-564 LKKWDGR
+564 LKSRDEH
-571 LLHWTLNHPYKVM
+571 LLHWTLRHPNKVII
-584 VGAAVLF
+584 GAALIFLMTV
-591 FATMATLPFV
+591 ATLPFV

-617 VQAQPGT
+617 VLAQPGT
-624 SLAESNRIGTI
+624 SLSESTRIGQI
-635 SEKLIMEVPEVIST
+635 VEKLLLEIPEVVST

-672 DLKESNRPRE
+672 DLQESDRERE
-682 EVLASIR
+682 EILAEIR
-689 EKLAVI
+689 ERLAVV
-695 PGVSVNVGQPI
+695 PGVNVNVGQPI

-736 AEEIRNVMS
+736 AEEIRNVMQT
-745 GVEGA
+745 VEGA

-767 VDRVRAAQYGL
+767 VDRARAAQYGL
-778 QPGEI
+778 QPGEV
-783 TETLETALNGRR
+783 TETLETALNGRT
-795 VSQAIEGARRY
+795 VSEAIEGARRY
-806 DVVVRFDDASRNSL
+806 DVVVRFDDPSRNSL
-820 DSLRNA
+820 DALRSV
-826 TIDTPQGAQIPV
+826 TVDTPQGTQIPV
-838 SAVATIEN
+838 SAVADIEN

-859 RRIVI
+859 RRIVV
-864 SANTGGRDLGSVVTD
+864 SANTGGRDLGSVVGD

-884 AAQVSLPQGYFVEF
+884 ASQVTLPAGYFVEF

-905 QEATRTLSVLTLFS
+905 QEATRTLSFLSLFS

-935 SALQVMI
+935 SALQVLV

-950 AVIALLLTGGVFS
+950 AIWALHLSGGVFS

-997 DFTEEMIIR
+997 GFTEQMIIR

-1026 IPFVLAADAP
+1026 VPFILAADAP

-1063 PAVFYKFGKP
+1063 PAVFYKFGRHS
-1073 AADQIIAEREGKS
+1073 ADRVIAEREGRG
-1086 AKKSEWGKAEKPGDE
+1086 EQTLERY
-1101 DLPPFSPKVTNPAT
+1101 T
-1115 GS
+1115 GSAFRTE